1 MSTTI
6 MFKSKIVHDGK
17 DYLAIEVD
25 EPTVGAI
32 EAFENAQLAKESDT
46 TATIK
51 MLAIDT
57 GMPEDA
63 IRKIKTSD
71 FVKISEALAPFVSA
85 AAPGTGDTGGSSPQT
100 SPTS

>member
-1 MSTTI
+1 MSATI
-6 MFKSKIVHDGK
+6 TFKSKIVHDGK

-25 EPTVGAI
+25 EPTVGGI
-32 EAFENAQLAKESDT
+32 EAFQNAQMKGESDT
-46 TATIK
+46 SATIK

-71 FVKISEALAPFVSA
+71 FVKISEALAPFVAA
-85 AAPGTGDTGGSSPQT
+85 AAPDTGNTGAPSAPT
-100 SPTS
+100 LPTS